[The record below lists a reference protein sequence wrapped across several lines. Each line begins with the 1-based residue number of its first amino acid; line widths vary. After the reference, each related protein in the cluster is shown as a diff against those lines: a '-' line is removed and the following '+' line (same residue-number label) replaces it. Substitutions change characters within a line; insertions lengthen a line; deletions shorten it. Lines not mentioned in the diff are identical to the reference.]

1 MTLDFLN
8 EMNTQCNYCIIM
20 FSATLIFRRH
30 NIAEILLKLALN
42 TNQSMNQSILFPEC
56 RDDDG
61 KCRDTNEIWYDKDK
75 KNKYTC
81 KNEKGVP
88 TITVEYG

>member
-1 MTLDFLN
+1 
-8 EMNTQCNYCIIM
+8 
-20 FSATLIFRRH
+20 
-30 NIAEILLKLALN
+30 
-42 TNQSMNQSILFPEC
+42 MNQSILFPEC